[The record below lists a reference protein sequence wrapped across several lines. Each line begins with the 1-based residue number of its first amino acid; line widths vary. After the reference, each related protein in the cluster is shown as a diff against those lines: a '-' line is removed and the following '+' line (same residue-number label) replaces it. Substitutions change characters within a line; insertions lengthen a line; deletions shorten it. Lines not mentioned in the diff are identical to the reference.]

1 MKLMHVV
8 FWIYA
13 CGVCSFIDSAVSTTC
28 VEDDCSAANCSA
40 CAWSQ
45 LTSWQPCQPP
55 PSSHTWPG
63 NPTKLAAVWRY
74 EASADGDQSEL
85 APYLY
90 ITLEPPK
97 DTSVEDLIGFQI
109 SVEDREIHHK
119 RYCMTKYLTDCQ
131 FTAAN
136 VSQQFH
142 FCIGPLPE
150 NEVFIMAKS
159 LPTPP
164 IDRFH
169 QFPGVY
175 MQTPRPQ
182 SPDTTSK
189 TTSLSDTTSPS
200 DFIPHSVS
208 ASNGSPDVAPTVNVS
223 FYVQRHGSYKLFLIE
238 EPARRLI
245 SSYDVRHARQG
256 EVQDHTFTLNQTF
269 CSGRLT
275 VELQLVSEECDCLL
289 SCGPCPRT
297 ASEEVVIESNHTACQ
312 QPHSSPQ
319 SNPGPSDDGISTALT
334 VGFALLGVI
343 VVGALLVVGFI
354 MKSKSADNRMPKEDE
369 PSDDDSDGIKARPKP
384 VDSVSGYYDV
394 RSLNK
399 TKASAILNP
408 DGMQEAETGH
418 HRESLNPAFEGS
430 SVTSNGFKIADDSK
444 TEETQAS
451 KSLDTL
457 SAYDS
462 SVTSSVPPG
471 YQPNIATGRRPS
483 GELSS
488 PCVSLTSDDIKID
501 DDDAADHMG
510 ELYSVSA
517 PDDSFVPSHCVQMIP
532 AGRVHD
538 DKL

>member
-13 CGVCSFIDSAVSTTC
+13 CVVCSFIDSAVSTTC
-28 VEDDCSAANCSA
+28 VEDDCSAASCSA

-45 LTSWQPCQPP
+45 LTSWQPCEPP
-55 PSSHTWPG
+55 PSSDTGPG
-63 NPTKLAAVWRY
+63 NPAIVEAVWRY
-74 EASADGDQSEL
+74 EASTDGDDQSEL

-131 FTAAN
+131 LTAAN
-136 VSQQFH
+136 VSQQLH

-169 QFPGVY
+169 QFPTV
-175 MQTPRPQ
+175 PPQ
-182 SPDTTSK
+182 GP
-189 TTSLSDTTSPS
+189 LSPS
-200 DFIPHSVS
+200 PRTASLQDATDFIPYSVS
-208 ASNGSPDVAPTVNVS
+208 ASSGSSDTAPTVNVS

-238 EPARRLI
+238 DAFGPARRLV
-245 SSYDVRHARQG
+245 SSYDVRHARQE
-256 EVQDHTFTLNQTF
+256 EVQNHTFTLNQTF

-275 VELQLVSEECDCLL
+275 VELQLVSEQCDCPL
-289 SCGPCPRT
+289 SCRPCPRT

-430 SVTSNGFKIADDSK
+430 SVTSTDFKIADDSK

-451 KSLDTL
+451 KPLDTL

-488 PCVSLTSDDIKID
+488 TCVSLTSDDIKI